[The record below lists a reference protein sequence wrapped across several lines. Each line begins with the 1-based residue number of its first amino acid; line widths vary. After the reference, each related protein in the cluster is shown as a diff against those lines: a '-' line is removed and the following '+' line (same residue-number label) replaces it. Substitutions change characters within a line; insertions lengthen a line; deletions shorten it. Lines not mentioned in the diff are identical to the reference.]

1 MPIHVDT
8 QTHIKLAI
16 NVFLNFTNVTF
27 NSTTIT
33 PSPLLFRPPQP
44 GRPAALTSALW
55 PGCDLTDS
63 GPCQA

>member
-16 NVFLNFTNVTF
+16 NVFLNFSNVTF

-33 PSPLLFRPPQP
+33 LAPLLPPT
-44 GRPAALTSALW
+44 PAWEA
-55 PGCDLTDS
+55 G
-63 GPCQA
+63 GPNICSLAGV